1 MSMYDDTV
9 DVTPEGVSEGAA
21 LSEMFGES
29 APVETERGIETITEE
44 IIFYKNVGGQAVIEI
59 GRRLT
64 EAKAQLKHG
73 EWLPWLREK
82 VEFSETSAQNF
93 MRIAREYGNTHL
105 VGDLGASKAL
115 VLLALP
121 ASERENFASE
131 KHLVNGEEK
140 SVSEMSKRELEEA
153 IRQRKLAE
161 LERDKMQRELDE
173 QRKANEEAAAE
184 MQKAQEAAEAARA
197 AVEDA
202 KSISLAA
209 QERTAELERELKA
222 LREKPVDVA
231 VQTVDASAEQIA
243 AAVKEAEKAAK
254 TKRDAAVA
262 KKAEELK
269 AAEAQRDE
277 AVDFI
282 MTFEEVASVLAGLDI
297 QMEQAKPYSM
307 SFTSVREAHGF
318 AQAGGVMG
326 AVKAYLKEEA
336 DKINAVQVANLDKK
350 AIGALRAY
358 AKSGKAPGQFIEVMA
373 CEGGCITGPCSHNEI
388 TAGKRQLT
396 QELAKRKETY

>member
-21 LSEMFGES
+21 LSGMFGES
-29 APVETERGIETITEE
+29 ASVETERGIEAITEE
-44 IIFYKNVGGQAVIEI
+44 IIFYKAVGGQAVLEI
-59 GRRLT
+59 GKRLI

-73 EWLPWLREK
+73 EWLPWLSEK
-82 VEFSETSAQNF
+82 VEFSEASAQRF
-93 MRIAREYGNTHL
+93 MQLAREYENPAL
-105 VGDLGASKAL
+105 VRDLGASKAL

-161 LERDKMQRELDE
+161 LKAAETARELDRQKE
-173 QRKANEEAAAE
+173 ATAEAEAAAE
-184 MQKAQEAAEAARA
+184 KAQEAAEAARA
-197 AVEDA
+197 EVEDA
-202 KSISLAA
+202 KSISIAA

-243 AAVKEAEKAAK
+243 AAVKEAELSAK
-254 TKRDAAVA
+254 EKIG

-269 AAEAQRDE
+269 KARDDLARAKVDMQIAAAELKKAEDE
-277 AVDFI
+277 AAALRA
-282 MTFEEVASVLAGLDI
+282 E
-297 QMEQAKPYSM
+297 
-307 SFTSVREAHGF
+307 
-318 AQAGGVMG
+318 
-326 AVKAYLKEEA
+326 
-336 DKINAVQVANLDKK
+336 LDKARKSAAAMDNK
-350 AIGALRAY
+350 ALAEFGVLFRQAQETVNRLTEIAGELDEENRPKVYRALGALRNMIAE
-358 AKSGKAPGQFIEVMA
+358 KAGEA
-373 CEGGCITGPCSHNEI
+373 
-388 TAGKRQLT
+388 TA
-396 QELAKRKETY
+396 